1 MCIWCWDV
9 LLVALARCAYHCLQ
23 HPAAVLHACSQVHV
37 CVQASKQSVA
47 APNCAAQV
55 GTCLELAREILLSL
69 FGIFTGH
76 HPSQCEQVLLYALC
90 KQQRL
95 AAHPLQLVSDAS
107 LLLGTGGNVDDR
119 RMGIGAT
126 MYYPVAVEGGLI
138 SMGDAHT
145 AQGDSEFDGE
155 AVVQMNFVA
164 MIKCSRRSFCCWCL
178 VSRCRPAD

>member
-1 MCIWCWDV
+1 MHS
-9 LLVALARCAYHCLQ
+9 ASSHAM
-23 HPAAVLHACSQVHV
+23 LH
-37 CVQASKQSVA
+37 
-47 APNCAAQV
+47 
-55 GTCLELAREILLSL
+55 L
-69 FGIFTGH
+69 
-76 HPSQCEQVLLYALC
+76 
-90 KQQRL
+90 
-95 AAHPLQLVSDAS
+95 LQLVSDAS

-164 MIKCSRRSFCCWCL
+164 MINYS
-178 VSRCRPAD
+178 